1 MKTFMKGYLKIM
13 DKELWFDLTKIEGK
27 KKDYISYIVS
37 MGYTGIFIDRN
48 CLEIIEFIPN
58 SMKIIFYEENEIPK
72 EVSKRN
78 YIVATRNLEKLK
90 LKKNCVC
97 PIIEVKDKNS
107 MEEAIKISKNSEYLL
122 IDFEDSTNI
131 PLELIV
137 AFSQQTKCK
146 VFKHVTSSEDGWIAT
161 MTMEEGS
168 FGVLLSTD
176 SYDIIRKLID
186 HIKSNYY
193 QEYNLVELKVE
204 RIKHIGM
211 GDRVCIDTIS
221 KLLPDEG
228 MLIGSTSSG
237 GILVSSENHYLPY
250 MELRPFRVNAGA
262 IHSYIFCE
270 NNTTKYLSELK
281 AGDNVLVVNAKGKA
295 RIVAVGRIK
304 MERRPMLLVECL
316 DAKNTKVNVIVQDDW
331 HIRIIGGS
339 SVVRNATEL
348 KKGDTLLGI
357 VEESGRHLGVKISET
372 IIEK

>member
-1 MKTFMKGYLKIM
+1 MKGYLKIM
-13 DKELWFDLTKIEGK
+13 NKELWFDLTKIEGK

-237 GILVSSENHYLPY
+237 GILVISENHYLPY

-331 HIRIIGGS
+331 HIRLIGGS